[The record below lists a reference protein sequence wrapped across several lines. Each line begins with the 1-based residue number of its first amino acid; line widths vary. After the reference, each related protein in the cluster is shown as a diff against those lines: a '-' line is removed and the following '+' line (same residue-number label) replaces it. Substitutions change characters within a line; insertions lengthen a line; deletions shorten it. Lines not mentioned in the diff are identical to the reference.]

1 MTLTVR
7 SEPPSASAPRTPGAE
22 PQASRQA
29 GPGALQGGTAVL
41 VAITAAHLVSDS
53 YTSLL
58 TPLLPVLRA
67 NFGVS
72 IAQTALL
79 VAVSSF
85 VGSMLQPAF
94 GVLADHWD
102 RRLLTALGPALC
114 GLAMALLGVAPSYLA
129 AAALVTLGGV
139 GSGIFHPSAIA
150 YAHQAAQPRQRGLFA
165 SIFSAGGTAG
175 QAFGPLLVTALGV
188 GRLHWALP
196 VGFLSG
202 AVSWLITPRPVS
214 TVRGRPRW
222 GEYAAVFRGPMRL
235 LWGASVLRSLC
246 SVSYMSLLGFTL
258 TSHGFAR
265 HIGPSLATYSLF
277 AAGGGIVGGLAS
289 DRLGRTT
296 VLRSSMLLSIPLFVA
311 LVYSTPA
318 EWWYYPLTAL
328 VGAIVNANT
337 PVAIVTAQEY
347 SPGHVATASAMMM
360 GFAWGT
366 SGVLFAV
373 VGALADL
380 TSPATAMVAAILLLL
395 PALWLTVRLPEPGGA
410 LREA

>member
-1 MTLTVR
+1 MPLTATSDSR
-7 SEPPSASAPRTPGAE
+7 SPIAPV
-22 PQASRQA
+22 
-29 GPGALQGGTAVL
+29 GPGRRAGTLRGGTAIL
-41 VAITAAHLVSDS
+41 VAITAAHFVSDA

-67 NFGVS
+67 SFGVS

-79 VAVSSF
+79 VAVSAF

-94 GVLADHWD
+94 GVLADHSD
-102 RRLLTALGPALC
+102 RRLLTAIGPALC
-114 GLAMALLGVAPSYLA
+114 GVSMALLGVAPTYLF

-139 GSGIFHPSAIA
+139 GSGLFHPAAIA
-150 YAHQAAQPRQRGLFA
+150 YVHQGAQPRQRGLFA
-165 SIFSAGGTAG
+165 SLFSAGGTAG
-175 QAFGPLLVTALGV
+175 QAFGPLAVTALGV

-202 AVSWLITPRPVS
+202 LVSWLFTPRTPRV
-214 TVRGRPRW
+214 TRGRPKW
-222 GEYAAVFRGPMRL
+222 SEYAAVFRGPMRL

-246 SVSYMSLLGFTL
+246 SISYMSLLGFTL

-265 HIGPSLATYSLF
+265 HIGPSLATYSLA
-277 AAGGGIVGGLAS
+277 AAGGGIIGGLAS

-296 VLRSSMLLSIPLFVA
+296 VLRSSMLLSIPIFIA

-318 EWWYYPLTAL
+318 SWWYYPLTAL

-347 SPGHVATASAMMM
+347 EPGHVATASALMM

-366 SGVLFAV
+366 SGVLFTV

-380 TSPATAMVAAILLLL
+380 TSPSTAMVAAILLLL
-395 PALWLTVRLPEPGGA
+395 PALWLTVQLPEPGN
-410 LREA
+410 